1 MTEIVGVVEIQR
13 DPRQREDR
21 RPDAAGLGGGEMRE
35 EAVVAKPQRYRI
47 GRRYDDRV
55 RAELV
60 MRRGDREGG
69 GRAVRIEELR
79 NLRGGDERDVAGEC
93 QHAARAVLRE
103 MAGRGGDRAGMAV
116 TGAVDQPIE

>member
-1 MTEIVGVVEIQR
+1 
-13 DPRQREDR
+13 
-21 RPDAAGLGGGEMRE
+21 MRE
-35 EAVVAKPQRYRI
+35 EAVIAKPQRYRI

-60 MRRGDREGG
+60 MRRRNREGG

-79 NLRGGDERDVAGEC
+79 DLRGGDEREVAGDG

-103 MAGRGGDRAGMAV
+103 VAGGGGDRAGMAV
-116 TGAVDQPIE
+116 TGAVGQPIEAVAGGEALRRGVGRDEEAAG